1 MYMYYVQVYSKNS
14 SVLAYLSQLFNH
26 KVYSNW
32 KKYTNKLIN
41 VKMKVKTRSL
51 HKVYLWDVESAKPTR
66 EYIKFPIFFAFLNFG
81 KLLSDSI
88 LFGISSETYVLG
100 RTKAQFCSTLV

>member
-1 MYMYYVQVYSKNS
+1 MYMYYVHVYSKNS
-14 SVLAYLSQLFNH
+14 SALAYLSQLFNH

-51 HKVYLWDVESAKPTR
+51 HKVYL
-66 EYIKFPIFFAFLNFG
+66 
-81 KLLSDSI
+81 
-88 LFGISSETYVLG
+88 
-100 RTKAQFCSTLV
+100 